1 MALILSKANRRYGFK
16 ASPKDEKD
24 LPAKLAFSVDLN
36 LPASVDLE
44 QWMGPVKDQ
53 GQEGSCTA
61 HAGTENLEFL
71 YRKIK
76 NQSPVFSPQFL
87 YYKEREFDKSLPG
100 DQGSYGR
107 TSVKCMQQFGCDL
120 LSDDPYDVQ
129 KMDEPPTEEQLTQAL
144 NYKAGAYHALKD
156 VNEMKCCLASGF
168 TFLIGFSVSD
178 NFETDISSDGIMP
191 APSKNIIGGHEV
203 LVIGYDDTKT
213 DTKSGRTGYFKV
225 RNSWG
230 PSWGSNGNFFMSYS
244 DILGVISEAWIQHFG
259 KPW

>member
-1 MALILSKANRRYGFK
+1 MALLLSKGNRRYGFK
-16 ASPKDEKD
+16 ASPKDERD
-24 LPAKLAFSVDLN
+24 LAAQEAFSVDLN

-44 QWMGPVKDQ
+44 PWMGPVKDQ
-53 GQEGSCTA
+53 GNEGSCTA

-87 YYKEREFDKSLPG
+87 YYKEREMDGSLPG

-107 TSVKCMQQFGCDL
+107 TSVRVMQQFGCDL
-120 LSDDPYDVQ
+120 LSDDPYDIQ
-129 KMDEPPTEEQLTQAL
+129 KMDEAPTAAQLEQAAQ
-144 NYKAGAYHALKD
+144 YKAGAYHALSN

-168 TFLIGFSVSD
+168 TFLLGFDVYE
-178 NFETDISSDGIMP
+178 NFESSVGSDGVVP
-191 APSKNIIGGHEV
+191 APQGQVLGGHEV
-203 LVIGYDDTKT
+203 LVIGYDDST
-213 DTKSGRTGYFKV
+213 GRFKV

-230 PSWGSNGNFFMSYS
+230 PDWGDHGNFHMAYDDLFKVM
-244 DILGVISEAWIQHFG
+244 SEAWIQHFG